1 MADLVPAMTQIPETA
16 ATFSGR
22 RVAFLGKLAGMS
34 RKDASA
40 LLTAAGAKA
49 VERPTVDIDLLVIGE
64 NDLPIFGEI
73 DFPSAAI
80 QKAAADGR
88 IEIIQE
94 TTLWERL
101 GLLETQ
107 QRIQRLYTPAM
118 LADLLGVSKA
128 IIRRWQRRGLI
139 RPVREV
145 RKLPYFDIRE
155 VAAAQKIA
163 QLLAAGTAADHIE
176 RQLAS
181 LQSLSSCVDR
191 PLEQLSI
198 IVEGRNVLLRQGEGL
213 IEPGGQM
220 RIDFEKLEPDWLPEL
235 VESSPPKTR
244 RSPAALVD
252 LAAEYEDAG
261 RFDAAVEAL
270 EAAAADLEESSELYF
285 QLAELYYRSGKA
297 ELAIERYAAAI
308 DLEPDFVEARSNLAC
323 TLVELGKLDEAVAQF
338 QAAIAIYPDYFDAQY
353 HLARLLD
360 QMGRG
365 DEALPHWE
373 ACRFL
378 APDDALQ
385 DEAAERLAVQR

>member
-1 MADLVPAMTQIPETA
+1 MTQQHDAA

-34 RKDASA
+34 RKDAAA
-40 LLTAAGAKA
+40 LLAVAGAKA
-49 VERPTVDIDLLVIGE
+49 VERATADIDILVIGE

-73 DFPSAAI
+73 DFPSRSI
-80 QKAAADGR
+80 QRAAADGR
-88 IEIIQE
+88 IEIMQE

-128 IIRRWQRRGLI
+128 IIRRWHRRGLI

-145 RKLPYFDIRE
+145 RKLPYYDIRE
-155 VAAAQKIA
+155 VAAAQKLA
-163 QLLAAGTAADHIE
+163 QLLASGASADHIE
-176 RQLAS
+176 KQLAA

-213 IEPGGQM
+213 VEPGGQM

-235 VESSPPKTR
+235 TESTPSKRR
-244 RSPAALVD
+244 RSPEELVD

-261 RFDAAVEAL
+261 QFDAAVEAL
-270 EAAAADLEESSELYF
+270 EAAAADLAESAELYF

-323 TLVELGKLDEAVAQF
+323 TLVELEKLDEAIAQF

-360 QMGRG
+360 QMGRQQ
-365 DEALPHWE
+365 EALPHWE

-385 DEAAERLAVQR
+385 DEAAERLAGSVDP

>member
-1 MADLVPAMTQIPETA
+1 MTQLHDTA
-16 ATFSGR
+16 ATFTGR

-40 LLTAAGAKA
+40 LLAAAGAKA

-80 QKAAADGR
+80 QQAAADGR

-139 RPVREV
+139 QPVREV

-155 VAAAQKIA
+155 VATAQRLA
-163 QLLAAGTAADHIE
+163 QLLAAGTSADHIE

-181 LQSLSSCVDR
+181 LQNLSSCVDR

-235 VESSPPKTR
+235 TENASSTPR
-244 RSPAALVD
+244 RTPAALVD

-270 EAAAADLEESSELYF
+270 EAAATDMEESAELYF

-297 ELAIERYAAAI
+297 ERAIERYAAAI
-308 DLEPDFVEARSNLAC
+308 DCEPEFVEARSNLAC
-323 TLVELGKLDEAVAQF
+323 TLVELGKLDEAVTQF

-365 DEALPHWE
+365 NEATAHWE

-385 DEAAERLAVQR
+385 DEAAERLAARR

>member
-1 MADLVPAMTQIPETA
+1 MTQMHDTA

-34 RKDASA
+34 RKDAAA
-40 LLTAAGAKA
+40 LLAEVGAKA
-49 VERPTVDIDLLVIGE
+49 VDRPSVDIDLLVIGE
-64 NDLPIFGEI
+64 NELPIFGEA
-73 DFPSAAI
+73 DAPSDAI
-80 QKAAADGR
+80 QQAAADGK

-94 TTLWERL
+94 TILWERL

-107 QRIQRLYTPAM
+107 QRVQRLYTPAM

-139 RPVREV
+139 KPVREV

-155 VAAAQKIA
+155 VATAQRLA
-163 QLLAAGTAADHIE
+163 QLLAAGTSADRIE
-176 RQLAS
+176 KQLAA
-181 LQSLSSCVDR
+181 LQNLSSCVDR

-198 IVEGRNVLLRQGEGL
+198 IVEGRNLLLRQGEGL
-213 IEPGGQM
+213 VEPGGQM

-235 VESSPPKTR
+235 SDSIAAAPDRSPP
-244 RSPAALVD
+244 ALID

-261 RFDAAVEAL
+261 RFDAAAEAL

-285 QLAELYYRSGKA
+285 QLAELYYRSGKP
-297 ELAIERYAAAI
+297 ELAVERYAAAI
-308 DLEPDFVEARSNLAC
+308 DLEPEFVEARSNLAC
-323 TLVELGKLDEAVAQF
+323 TLVELEKLDEALTQF

-365 DEALPHWE
+365 AEAIAHWE

-385 DEAAERLAVQR
+385 DEAAERLAAP